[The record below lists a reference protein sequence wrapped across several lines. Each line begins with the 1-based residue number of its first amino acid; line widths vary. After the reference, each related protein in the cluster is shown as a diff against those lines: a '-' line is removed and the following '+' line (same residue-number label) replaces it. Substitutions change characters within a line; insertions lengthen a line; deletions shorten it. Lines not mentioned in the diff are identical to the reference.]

1 VKSLKL
7 EKILIGPSTFAAL
20 DKTPVK
26 RMISNGFQ
34 IIDNPFKRKMTE
46 DELVDLLSD
55 DVIGLLAGLEPLNRK
70 VLEKSNFKVI
80 SRVGS
85 GLSNIDLE
93 AAKELGIK
101 VCYTPYGPTRAV
113 AELTIGAI
121 LSMIRM
127 MPEMDRDLHRLKWN
141 KKIGFQLEG
150 KSIAIIGYGKIGKC
164 VAKLLSSFNTKIL
177 VVDPFIDPK
186 KIDYPVFSLENV
198 LPLADIITIHSSGE
212 ECLFDEN
219 EFSIMKR
226 GVYILN
232 PARGSLISE
241 RALIKGLDNGK
252 VAGAWLDS
260 FESEPYS
267 GPLTDYDNVI
277 LTPHVGSYT
286 MECRAQ
292 MEAEAV
298 DNLLNAIGRKNKA

>member
-1 VKSLKL
+1 VKSLKS

-20 DKTPVK
+20 DNTPMK
-26 RMISNGFQ
+26 RMISKGFEV
-34 IIDNPFKRKMTE
+34 IDNPYKRKMTE

-55 DVIGLLAGLEPLNRK
+55 DVIGLLAGLEPLNRE
-70 VLEKSNFKVI
+70 VLETSNLKVI

-85 GLSNIDLE
+85 GLSNIDLGV
-93 AAKELGIK
+93 AKELGIK

-113 AELTIGAI
+113 AELTIGAM

-127 MPEMDRDLHRLKWN
+127 MPEMDRDLHKQNWN
-141 KKIGFQLEG
+141 KKIGLQLEG
-150 KSIAIIGYGKIGKC
+150 KSIAVIGFGKIGRC
-164 VAKLLSSFNTKIL
+164 VAELLSAFNTKIL

-186 KIDYPVFSLENV
+186 KIDYPVFSLKNV
-198 LPLADIITIHSSGE
+198 LPLSDIITIHSSGD
-212 ECLFDEN
+212 ECLIKES

-232 PARGSLISE
+232 PARGHLVSE
-241 RALIKGLDNGK
+241 TALIKALDNGK
-252 VAGAWLDS
+252 VAGAWLDA

-267 GPLTDYDNVI
+267 GPLSNYDNVI

-286 MECRAQ
+286 MECRSQ
-292 MEAEAV
+292 METEAV
-298 DNLLNAIGRKNKA
+298 DNLLNGLGRNN